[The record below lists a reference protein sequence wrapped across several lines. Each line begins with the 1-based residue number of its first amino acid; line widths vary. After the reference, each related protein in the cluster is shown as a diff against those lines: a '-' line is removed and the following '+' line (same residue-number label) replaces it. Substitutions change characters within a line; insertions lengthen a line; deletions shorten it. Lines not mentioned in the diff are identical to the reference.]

1 MPEIVDGILITNLYS
16 PCSESIGSWYEIRSQ
31 WTMHVIFGWELKDH
45 LLIYVILLRVGV
57 PYLELEFRAPFLC
70 VRVFT
75 HSSQ

>member
-1 MPEIVDGILITNLYS
+1 MPEIVDKILVITLYS
-16 PCSESIGSWYEIRSQ
+16 PCSEIRMQ
-31 WTMHVIFGWELKDH
+31 WTMHVIIGWELKDH

-57 PYLELEFRAPFLC
+57 PYLELEFRVPFLC